1 MIKRKTKITY
11 LDLIIG
17 LIIIAFGVYVVYKVR
32 VGLNYHWNWPAIPQY
47 LFRYDEETN
56 RWVMNL
62 LMRGL
67 KTTITL
73 SFWSVILASIIG
85 LVMGIFRISSDL
97 FKKLIGGTYVE
108 IIRNTPPLVIV
119 FIFYY
124 FISDQIMPIIGVDDF
139 IRSRSDSFK
148 DILEIFSTEPHL
160 FSQFLSA
167 VVTIALFEGAVITEI
182 VRAGLQSIEKGQWE
196 ASYALGFTWW
206 QQMRHIILPQAFQR
220 ILPPLAGEFIN
231 TVKNSAIV
239 AVISVQDLTFQSL
252 SIINSA
258 RMTFEICLVMAGL
271 YLVVC
276 LGLSLGVSRLEN
288 YTRNKVA

>member
-1 MIKRKTKITY
+1 MIRRKTKITY

-17 LIIIAFGVYVVYKVR
+17 LIIIAFGVYVVYKVK
-32 VGLNYHWNWPAIPQY
+32 VDLNYHWNWAAVPQY
-47 LFRYDEETN
+47 LFRYDEEAD

-62 LMRGL
+62 LMLGL

-73 SFWSVILASIIG
+73 SLWSVILATIIG
-85 LVMGIFRISSDL
+85 SVLGVFRISSDL
-97 FKKLIGGTYVE
+97 FKRLLGGTYVE

-124 FISDQIMPIIGVDDF
+124 FISDQIMPVLGVDDF
-139 IRSRSDSFK
+139 IRARSDGFK
-148 DILEIFSTEPHL
+148 YVLEIFSTEPYL
-160 FSQFLSA
+160 FTQFLSA
-167 VVTIALFEGAVITEI
+167 VITIALFEGAVITEI
-182 VRAGLQSIEKGQWE
+182 VRAGLQSIERGQWE

-239 AVISVQDLTFQSL
+239 SVISVQDLTFQSQ
-252 SIINSA
+252 SIINSS

-271 YLVVC
+271 YLIVC
-276 LGLSLGVSRLEN
+276 LILSLGVSRLEN
-288 YTRNKVA
+288 YTRNRLA